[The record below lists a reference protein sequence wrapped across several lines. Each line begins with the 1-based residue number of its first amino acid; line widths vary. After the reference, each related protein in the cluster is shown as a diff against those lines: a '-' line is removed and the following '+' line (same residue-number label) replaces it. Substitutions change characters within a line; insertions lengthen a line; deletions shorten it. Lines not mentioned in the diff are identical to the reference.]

1 MANRSLNRA
10 TLLGNV
16 GNTPELRSTP
26 QGVPVTSIR
35 LATHSTIREKN
46 SELVEVTEWHNVV
59 FWRDLANKAVNLLQ
73 KNSKVYVEGPLKTR
87 KYEKDGNTRYIT
99 EIVAETLIL
108 LDNRRQKDDE
118 EEFEFE
124 HEPNFELELE

>member
-1 MANRSLNRA
+1 MANRSINRA
-10 TLLGNV
+10 TLMGNV

-46 SELVEVTEWHNVV
+46 NEIVDITEWHNVV

-73 KNSKVYVEGPLKTR
+73 KNTRIYVEGPLKTR
-87 KYEKDGNTRYIT
+87 KYEKDGVVRFIT
-99 EIVAETLIL
+99 EIVAETLIV
-108 LDNRRQKDDE
+108 LDNRKNKDE
-118 EEFEFE
+118 EDDDYIDSSSNEIED
-124 HEPNFELELE
+124 

>member
-35 LATHSTIREKN
+35 LATHSIVKDHEGRI
-46 SELVEVTEWHNVV
+46 SDVTEWHNVV
-59 FWRDLANKAVNLLQ
+59 FWRDLANKAVNLL
-73 KNSKVYVEGPLKTR
+73 KKSTRIYVEGPLKTR
-87 KYEKDGNTRYIT
+87 RYEKDGNPRFIT
-99 EIVAETLIL
+99 EIVADMLIV
-108 LDNRRQKDDE
+108 LDNRKQPDE
-118 EEFEFE
+118 EEIDEDSE
-124 HEPNFELELE
+124 

>member
-35 LATHSTIREKN
+35 LATHSIVKDHEGRI
-46 SELVEVTEWHNVV
+46 SDVTEWHNVV
-59 FWRDLANKAVNLLQ
+59 FWRDLANKAVNLL
-73 KNSKVYVEGPLKTR
+73 KKSTRIYVEGPLKTR
-87 KYEKDGNTRYIT
+87 RYEKDGNPRFIT
-99 EIVAETLIL
+99 EIVADLLIV
-108 LDNRRQKDDE
+108 LDNRKQPDE
-118 EEFEFE
+118 EEIDEDSE
-124 HEPNFELELE
+124 

>member
-1 MANRSLNRA
+1 M
-10 TLLGNV
+10 GNV

-46 SELVEVTEWHNVV
+46 NEIVDITEWHNVV

-73 KNSKVYVEGPLKTR
+73 KNTRIYVEGPLKTR
-87 KYEKDGNTRYIT
+87 KYEKDGVVRFIT
-99 EIVAETLIL
+99 EIVAETLIV
-108 LDNRRQKDDE
+108 LDNRKNKEDDDDNYIDSSE
-118 EEFEFE
+118 NEMED
-124 HEPNFELELE
+124 

>member
-35 LATHSTIREKN
+35 LATHS
-46 SELVEVTEWHNVV
+46 LVKDRDGRISDVTEWHNVV
-59 FWRDLANKAVNLLQ
+59 FWRDLANKAVNLL
-73 KNSKVYVEGPLKTR
+73 KKSTRIYVEGPLKTR
-87 KYEKDGNTRYIT
+87 KYEKDGNLRAVT
-99 EIVAETLIL
+99 EIVADMLIV
-108 LDNRRQKDDE
+108 LDNRKQPDE
-118 EEFEFE
+118 EESEE
-124 HEPNFELELE
+124 ENE

>member
-35 LATHSTIREKN
+35 LATHS
-46 SELVEVTEWHNVV
+46 LVKDRDGRISDVTEWHNVV
-59 FWRDLANKAVNLLQ
+59 FWRDLANKAVNLL
-73 KNSKVYVEGPLKTR
+73 KKSTRIYVEGPLKTR
-87 KYEKDGNTRYIT
+87 KYEKDGNLRAVT
-99 EIVAETLIL
+99 EIVADMLIV
-108 LDNRRQKDDE
+108 LDNRKQPDE
-118 EEFEFE
+118 EESDEE
-124 HEPNFELELE
+124 NE

>member
-1 MANRSLNRA
+1 
-10 TLLGNV
+10 
-16 GNTPELRSTP
+16 
-26 QGVPVTSIR
+26 
-35 LATHSTIREKN
+35 
-46 SELVEVTEWHNVV
+46 
-59 FWRDLANKAVNLLQ
+59 
-73 KNSKVYVEGPLKTR
+73 LKTR

>member
-35 LATHSTIREKN
+35 LATHSIVKDHEGRI
-46 SELVEVTEWHNVV
+46 SDITEWHNVV
-59 FWRDLANKAVNLLQ
+59 FWRDLANKAVNLL
-73 KNSKVYVEGPLKTR
+73 KKSTRIYVEGPLKTR
-87 KYEKDGNTRYIT
+87 KYEKDGNPRFIT
-99 EIVAETLIL
+99 EIVADMLIV
-108 LDNRRQKDDE
+108 LDNRKQPDE
-118 EEFEFE
+118 EEIDEDSE
-124 HEPNFELELE
+124 

>member
-35 LATHSTIREKN
+35 LATHSIVKDHEGRI
-46 SELVEVTEWHNVV
+46 SDVTEWHNVV
-59 FWRDLANKAVNLLQ
+59 FWRDLANKAVNLL
-73 KNSKVYVEGPLKTR
+73 KKSTRIYVEGPLKTR
-87 KYEKDGNTRYIT
+87 RYEKDGNPRFIT
-99 EIVAETLIL
+99 EIVADMLIV
-108 LDNRRQKDDE
+108 LDNRKQPDE
-118 EEFEFE
+118 EDTDEDSE
-124 HEPNFELELE
+124 

>member
-1 MANRSLNRA
+1 MANRSINRA
-10 TLLGNV
+10 TLMGNV

-46 SELVEVTEWHNVV
+46 NEIVDITEWHNVV

-73 KNSKVYVEGPLKTR
+73 KNTRIYVEGPLKTR
-87 KYEKDGNTRYIT
+87 KYEKDGVVRFIT
-99 EIVAETLIL
+99 KIVAETLIV
-108 LDNRRQKDDE
+108 LDNRKNKEDDDDNYIDSSE
-118 EEFEFE
+118 NEMED
-124 HEPNFELELE
+124 

>member
-35 LATHSTIREKN
+35 LATHS
-46 SELVEVTEWHNVV
+46 LVKDHDGRISDITEWHNVV
-59 FWRDLANKAVNLLQ
+59 FWRDLANKAVNLL
-73 KNSKVYVEGPLKTR
+73 KKSTRIYVEGPLKTR
-87 KYEKDGNTRYIT
+87 KYEKEGSQRFVT
-99 EIVAETLIL
+99 EIVADMLIV
-108 LDNRRQKDDE
+108 LDNRKQQDE
-118 EEFEFE
+118 EDIDEDIE
-124 HEPNFELELE
+124 

>member
-1 MANRSLNRA
+1 MANRSINRA
-10 TLLGNV
+10 TLMGNV

-46 SELVEVTEWHNVV
+46 NEIVDITEWHNVV

-73 KNSKVYVEGPLKTR
+73 KNTRIYVEGPLKTR
-87 KYEKDGNTRYIT
+87 KYEKDGVVRFIT
-99 EIVAETLIL
+99 EIVAETLIV
-108 LDNRRQKDDE
+108 LDNRKNKEDDDDNYIDSSE
-118 EEFEFE
+118 NEMED
-124 HEPNFELELE
+124 

>member
-35 LATHSTIREKN
+35 LATHSIVKDHEGRI
-46 SELVEVTEWHNVV
+46 SDVTEWHNVV
-59 FWRDLANKAVNLLQ
+59 FWRDLANKAVNLL
-73 KNSKVYVEGPLKTR
+73 KKSTRIYVEGPLKTR
-87 KYEKDGNTRYIT
+87 RYEKDGNPRFIT
-99 EIVAETLIL
+99 EIVADMLIV
-108 LDNRRQKDDE
+108 LDNRKQPDE
-118 EEFEFE
+118 EDIDEDSE
-124 HEPNFELELE
+124 